1 MPIDDSNSYEHYK
14 NASLQLSLR
23 SFANMIRRY
32 LLPCLLLI
40 ALFLPMGQAAH
51 AQLSNYTFSVS
62 SGGATDMSGAS
73 PIWTGATRTSFKNVV
88 VSTPIGFNFNFDGT
102 TYSQLSICTNG
113 IIGLGTTNVTTSNF
127 NQLISASATTPIIAP
142 FWDFIRVPGGGN
154 GSTKPRVSSL
164 LSGGGTN
171 QVLVIEF
178 RDMDI
183 TGQGNTC
190 FMSQGT
196 WQVRL
201 YQASGKIEFYYGDM
215 NPCSASNAD
224 CYGATTCFNTSAS
237 IGLSKGSTNYISVTP
252 GGGGATATYYPSS
265 PNDNINLNGGATISK
280 DVVYTF
286 IPCAPVLTGFVGPNN
301 GGTATMT
308 NGDTFFQGLF
318 TETGKS
324 KTYRPFSA
332 KMSDAACAGTL
343 TLQISGPSA
352 AEYYFGAPGVQTR
365 NVNIGGGI
373 IDTTAITFQPTGSGV
388 RAATLTVSGPG
399 GFLRT
404 YNLGGSAPRINYI
417 GNPPQGGTPGMANG
431 DTLMSNIR
439 VNRRGTG
446 NFTPFSLIN
455 IGSAGPVNVT
465 YTIIDPSGQYTIN
478 PPSSSMNTG
487 DLVAPVITFAP
498 TGVGY
503 QNAVLVVNTVDEIR
517 TFPLKAYSI
526 APGGQFLINNMAL
539 DTNSTLFINQF
550 SCVGDGIIS
559 YPMVIRNTGD
569 NDFIIN
575 DITVFETDTLIMQ
588 GTPRYPLR
596 VDPLTGQFIEA
607 NDYIITAQ
615 PVVGSITANPRLTLP
630 YVIPQGGSVTVYLTF
645 VGSRPGKRFA
655 RAYITT
661 NGENVTTKD
670 PNGNP
675 TLGLTSF
682 DLFGRGVGG
691 ILTDDAKGNLPK
703 PVVFPNTPIGQ
714 SSDKWFY
721 LRNPGGCDLRIAESN
736 LLRIFAGDVEEFS
749 VVSVPSSWRRDGVT
763 GDLLLPPGGRDSVQ
777 VRFTPRHIG
786 SRRATLWMK
795 TNDSTVIIR
804 DQTERGSYYLD
815 LYGEGTQGLYAANQ
829 DFGVVLL
836 GGTVTSTRIAQLRNA
851 SDGPIIIQSVTIGG
865 VDAADFT
872 EDPANPWTVVPFAV
886 MPGQTMDFGVVFNP
900 TGTTAG
906 PRSGML
912 IMVTDRGDSVIVQLA
927 GEAGTRTIAVNPA
940 SVNFGNLTQGKAS
953 RRTVT
958 IQNTG
963 TMPLQLQAPVL
974 GGTNPGDYTLGAF
987 PRLLLAPGQSEFLEV
1002 TFMPAAK
1009 GPSSA
1014 TLTIGSDAPGGA
1026 VVVQLGGTSV
1036 KTKFVGEDPS
1046 GTVAQQGDGGIVPGK
1061 EQGNVSSTESVTSYQ
1076 GYTLFQSI
1084 PNPARDQAT
1093 MGYSLQT
1100 SGTVILSLYDGAGR
1114 LVRTLENIDRT
1125 TGSYQVRIDVAGLAA
1140 GVYHVRME
1148 VGGVS
1153 LSRPLTVIK

>member
-1 MPIDDSNSYEHYK
+1 MTISQSG
-14 NASLQLSLR
+14 ALALGS
-23 SFANMIRRY
+23 SFSGNTNNTIGSSSV
-32 LLPCLLLI
+32 PVI
-40 ALFLPMGQAAH
+40 AAFWDYM
-51 AQLSNYTFSVS
+51 YT
-62 SGGATDMSGAS
+62 SGGAGSCSKPTIS
-73 PIWTGATRTSFKNVV
+73 
-88 VSTPIGFNFNFDGT
+88 
-102 TYSQLSICTNG
+102 Y
-113 IIGLGTTNVTTSNF
+113 
-127 NQLISASATTPIIAP
+127 LISGGVGTHVLIVDYKDIETVNYRDGAWGS
-142 FWDFIRVPGGGN
+142 FQIRMY
-154 GSTKPRVSSL
+154 
-164 LSGGGTN
+164 
-171 QVLVIEF
+171 E
-178 RDMDI
+178 
-183 TGQGNTC
+183 
-190 FMSQGT
+190 
-196 WQVRL
+196 
-201 YQASGKIEFYYGDM
+201 ASGKIEFFYSRM
-215 NPCSASNAD
+215 SPCDVCNRGRGCGS
-224 CYGATTCFNTSAS
+224 TSAS
-237 IGLSKGSTNYISVTP
+237 IGIAGGSGNFLSVTP
-252 GGGGATATYYPSS
+252 NSGVSSTTA
-265 PNDNINLNGGATISK
+265 NDYVNLNASDAIGDNTL
-280 DVVYTF
+280 YTF
-286 IPCAPVLTGFVGPNN
+286 VPCTPTVAGLVGPNN
-301 GGTATMT
+301 GGTATMA

-324 KTYRPFSA
+324 KTYRPFSS
-332 KMSDAACAGTL
+332 KMSDAACTGSL
-343 TLQISGPSA
+343 TMTITGPSA
-352 AEYYFGAPGVQTR
+352 AEYYFGAPGVQNR
-365 NVNIGGGI
+365 VANISGGI
-373 IDTTAITFQPTGSGV
+373 IDTAAITFQPTGSGV
-388 RAATLTVSGPG
+388 RAATLTLTGPG
-399 GFLRT
+399 GFSRT
-404 YNLGGSAPRINYI
+404 YNLGASAPRINYI

-446 NFTPFSLIN
+446 DFTPFSLIN
-455 IGSAGPVNVT
+455 IGSPGPVNVT

-1036 KTKFVGEDPS
+1036 KTKFVGEDPT
-1046 GTVAQQGDGGIVPGK
+1046 GTVAEENDGGLVSGSGK
-1061 EQGNVSSTESVTSYQ
+1061 GQGSVSSTEMFTSYR

-1084 PNPARDQAT
+1084 PNPVRDNAT
-1093 MGYSLQT
+1093 MGYALQT
-1100 SGTVILSLYDGAGR
+1100 SGTVVLSLYDGAGR
-1114 LVRTLENIDRT
+1114 LIRTLENIDRSS
-1125 TGSYQVRIDVAGLAA
+1125 GSYQVRIDVAGLAA
-1140 GVYHVRME
+1140 GVYHVRMD

-1153 LSRPLTVIK
+1153 LSRPLTVVK